1 TVISIGLKT
10 IFINHGKNPSK
21 FAKIVNRIE
30 NFFFELWILH
40 LILYGSQQQNHHFLR
55 LLDDRFLGEN
65 FCIQITLLVN
75 SIAGTTA
82 SPVESIL
89 KEEQLN
95 NDTNYTSSNLIF
107 HLLNN
112 LNSTEMEVL
121 DRYLCEKNYA
131 SLKVMID
138 RKRAELFQ
146 AKDRPLTSFGD
157 TTQRVQGNFG
167 ADIDEVFLNATAPLN
182 FTQEQFKY
190 AEAYRNAT
198 IYSIIRALWNT
209 KVEQE
214 LPQIDQY
221 AILEYY
227 TEKQA
232 EREAEKNILIWLW
245 NIIRNKKN
253 DKFECYANEPKCV
266 REVLD
271 RCGATELERLQQ
283 ATDNNEP
290 MLINDFIKNKLDDD
304 SEMYMEYDKWNN
316 ANDVPA
322 ALKEII
328 HSLSQAQRRAMEKLR
343 RLELIDKIK
352 DFYRDNIEK
361 TSLPKQQEIELFFR
375 RMNRTFAGCYN
386 PSIQKIKERQT

>member
-1 TVISIGLKT
+1 M
-10 IFINHGKNPSK
+10 
-21 FAKIVNRIE
+21 E
-30 NFFFELWILH
+30 
-40 LILYGSQQQNHHFLR
+40 
-55 LLDDRFLGEN
+55 
-65 FCIQITLLVN
+65 VN
-75 SIAGTTA
+75 SRIITFYVFWTIDFWVATA
-82 SPVESIL
+82 SGVENIL

-95 NDTNYTSSNLIF
+95 NGTIISSSNLIF

-112 LNSTEMEVL
+112 LSSTESAVL

-131 SLKVMID
+131 SLKIMID

-146 AKDRPLTSFGD
+146 IKDKPLKSFVD
-157 TTQRVQGNFG
+157 IPQRVPENFG
-167 ADIDEVFLNATAPLN
+167 ADIVEVFLNATVPLN

-209 KVEQE
+209 KVEQD

-227 TEKQA
+227 NEKRAQKKA
-232 EREAEKNILIWLW
+232 EENILIWLW
-245 NIIRNKKN
+245 NIIRKLFDGKN

-266 REVLD
+266 RAVLD
-271 RCGATELERLQQ
+271 RCGATELEHLQQ
-283 ATDNNEP
+283 ATDNEP

-304 SEMYMEYDKWNN
+304 LEMYMEYDKWNN
-316 ANDVPA
+316 ANDVPG

-328 HSLSQAQRRAMEKLR
+328 HSLTQAQKRAMEKLR
-343 RLELIDKIK
+343 RLELTDKIK
-352 DFYRDNIEK
+352 DFYRENIEK

-375 RMNRTFAGCYN
+375 RMNTTFAGCYN
-386 PSIQKIKERQT
+386 PNIKKAKERYES

>member
-1 TVISIGLKT
+1 MEFNSRIIIFCVFWT
-10 IFINHGKNPSK
+10 IDFW
-21 FAKIVNRIE
+21 V
-30 NFFFELWILH
+30 
-40 LILYGSQQQNHHFLR
+40 
-55 LLDDRFLGEN
+55 
-65 FCIQITLLVN
+65 
-75 SIAGTTA
+75 TTT
-82 SPVESIL
+82 SSVESIV
-89 KEEQLN
+89 KEEHLN
-95 NDTNYTSSNLIF
+95 NDTIISSSNLIF

-112 LNSTEMEVL
+112 LSSTESEIL

-146 AKDRPLTSFGD
+146 AKDKPLKSFVNGS
-157 TTQRVQGNFG
+157 QREPGNFG
-167 ADIDEVFLNATAPLN
+167 ADIGETFSNAAVPLN

-190 AEAYRNAT
+190 VEAYRNAT
-198 IYSIIRALWNT
+198 IYSIIQALWNT
-209 KVEQE
+209 KVERE

-221 AILEYY
+221 AILEYFS
-227 TEKQA
+227 EKRA
-232 EREAEKNILIWLW
+232 KKEAEKNILIWLW
-245 NIIRNKKN
+245 NIIRKWFDRKN

-266 REVLD
+266 RAVLD
-271 RCGATELERLQQ
+271 RCGETELEHLQQ

-290 MLINDFIKNKLDDD
+290 MLVNDFIKNKLDDD
-304 SEMYMEYDKWNN
+304 SEMNMEFDKWNN
-316 ANDVPA
+316 ENNVPE

-361 TSLPKQQEIELFFR
+361 TSLAKQQEIELFFR

-386 PSIQKIKERQT
+386 PSIKKTKERQVFFSKQRLPRC